1 MYRYTD
7 FSAYVRQMTGLTI
20 YDFSVLTWGPF
31 TEESNEAELKELLD
45 EWLGFEP
52 SELLKE
58 RARNDLAERGYVD
71 MGV

>member
-1 MYRYTD
+1 MYGYTD

-52 SELLKE
+52 SEWLKE